1 MRIDQLDIENFRGF
15 ENINSFKLSPQ
26 FTVFIGDN
34 CTGKTALLDA
44 LAVGI
49 GSLFLGFNDVDS
61 RHIRDDEVHRISYIK
76 GQIPTL
82 EPQYPVKI
90 SCVGLIDNNYA
101 DLLTYESRTPNL
113 FTNTPTISWTRELT
127 RKGGRTTRTDASD
140 LIDFAKK
147 IQKKVD
153 KGEDIILPVIAYYGT
168 GRLWLQK
175 RERVV
180 KTLKPGSRM
189 TGYIDCLDAA
199 SNQKLMLSWLKTMEI
214 AQIQRNEPMRGLRAV
229 KEAIANC
236 VDYWNIVKYD
246 LLEDDL
252 IITSKN
258 DEFLPFRMLS
268 DGVRNMLAMV
278 ADIAY
283 RTAVLNPQLEDKAV
297 TETPG
302 IVLID
307 EIDLHLHPKWQR
319 KVVDDLKRT
328 FPKIQFIATTHS
340 PFIIQSLKE
349 GELINLDKPEEIEEY
364 ENKSIEDIG
373 ENVMGIENIQRSERY
388 QKMMEVAE
396 KYYKVLQEAKSTNSQ
411 QVQELKQKLDKLIEP
426 YSDDVAYHAFLKM
439 ERQAAGLG
447 DSQE

>member
-1 MRIDQLDIENFRGF
+1 
-15 ENINSFKLSPQ
+15 
-26 FTVFIGDN
+26 
-34 CTGKTALLDA
+34 
-44 LAVGI
+44 
-49 GSLFLGFNDVDS
+49 
-61 RHIRDDEVHRISYIK
+61 
-76 GQIPTL
+76 
-82 EPQYPVKI
+82 VKI
-90 SCVGLIDNNYA
+90 ACLWLIDNNYA
-101 DLLTYESRTPNL
+101 DLFNYESHTLEIVN
-113 FTNTPTISWTRELT
+113 NTPAIYSRRELT
-127 RKGGRTTRTDASD
+127 GKGGRTTRTDASN
-140 LIDFAKK
+140 LINFAKK

-168 GRLWLQK
+168 GRLWLKK
-175 RERVV
+175 RERGV

-199 SNQKLMLSWLKTMEI
+199 SNQKLMLSWFKTMEI

-236 VDYWNIVKYD
+236 IDYCNTVKYD
-246 LLEDDL
+246 VLEDDL
-252 IITSKN
+252 IITLKN
-258 DEFLPFRMLS
+258 GKNLPFRMLS
-268 DGVRNMLAMV
+268 DGVRNMLGMV

-373 ENVMGIENIQRSERY
+373 
-388 QKMMEVAE
+388 
-396 KYYKVLQEAKSTNSQ
+396 
-411 QVQELKQKLDKLIEP
+411 
-426 YSDDVAYHAFLKM
+426 
-439 ERQAAGLG
+439 
-447 DSQE
+447 